1 MTTNNFLLSF
11 EVSKDGDELN
21 IHCDEVGLDNF
32 ILILSQ
38 MREKI
43 SHENLMT
50 PSWGGSELSE
60 NPQSKDDHLLNKV
73 TIHKW

>member
-11 EVSKDGDELN
+11 ELSQDNDELD
-21 IHCDEVGLDNF
+21 IHCDEEGL
-32 ILILSQ
+32 IRLKQALSNLQ
-38 MREKI
+38 
-43 SHENLMT
+43 SSQHEHLMT

-60 NPQSKDDHLLNKV
+60 QAQSSGSSLLNKV